1 MSTIS
6 ELTKLQ
12 NKVSRVEES
21 LIPLRELAAKLRED
35 VRKQEETFAYTNR
48 QETSTMEINIGL
60 VKLDISSS
68 TLLRIVDNKI
78 EELLKP
84 LEEERKILSS
94 VEALLKENQDAS

>member
-1 MSTIS
+1 MSAIS
-6 ELTKLQ
+6 KLTKLQ
-12 NKVSRVEES
+12 NKVSRVEET

-35 VRKQEETFAYTNR
+35 VRKQEETFAYTDR

-78 EELLKP
+78 GELMKP

-94 VEALLKENQDAS
+94 VEALLKEKTGE

>member
-1 MSTIS
+1 MSVVS

-68 TLLRIVDNKI
+68 VLLRIVDNKI

-84 LEEERKILSS
+84 LKEERKILSS
-94 VEALLKENQDAS
+94 VEDLLKEKANAS